1 MGTTSHLTS
10 SAVCCHTRG
19 SREAANESLGRGF
32 FCVYFFSDSKY
43 ESMRICVIYA
53 SGAESRGRRAGDP
66 LRGHFVSEFY
76 VGVRSSGT
84 VVGVARGDAV
94 LKGGATCSYQAPSW
108 LASSGVACHVPNS
121 SLSET
126 QI

>member
-1 MGTTSHLTS
+1 
-10 SAVCCHTRG
+10 
-19 SREAANESLGRGF
+19 
-32 FCVYFFSDSKY
+32 
-43 ESMRICVIYA
+43 VIYA
-53 SGAESRGRRAGDP
+53 SRAESRGGDP

-84 VVGVARGDAV
+84 VVGVALVVARGDAV

-126 QI
+126 QNTAWSIYRT